1 MAGIYFKNTGIRQSF
16 NCINGIIRFNF
27 DIPIHNHIP
36 VNLTI
41 SSWYLGNG
49 NNIIIDGEFSEV
61 KHSSPL
67 VNRRYQPLRQLPH
80 QQPHSSQYDYHPL
93 KPAPD
98 QQTSH
103 PSQLR

>member
-1 MAGIYFKNTGIRQSF
+1 MAGIYMKDTGIRQTF

-27 DIPIHNHIP
+27 NIPIHNHIP

-49 NNIIIDGEFSEV
+49 NNIIIEGEFSE
-61 KHSSPL
+61 L
-67 VNRRYQPLRQLPH
+67 NRRYQPLRQLPH
-80 QQPHSSQYDYHPL
+80 QQLHSLQGDYLPL
-93 KPAPD
+93 EPSPD